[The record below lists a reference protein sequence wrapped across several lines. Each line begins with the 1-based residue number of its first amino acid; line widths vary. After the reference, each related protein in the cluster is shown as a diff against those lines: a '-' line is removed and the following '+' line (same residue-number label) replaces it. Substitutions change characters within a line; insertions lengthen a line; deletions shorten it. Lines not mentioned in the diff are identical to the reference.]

1 MRCSLP
7 PKHCHIHATC
17 IKRGAFRRIA
27 LAFQKDS
34 MGTHRLLLTIVLAC
48 SAVTLAEGQQS
59 IEDLPQAM
67 QVLRESA
74 TSKTE
79 FTLDHSMLVLASK
92 LDSDN
97 QDLLRVIAGIGG
109 VSVHRY
115 RFAQPWAYDLDV
127 LRLVKDEFSAGGWM
141 QLVNKHDRSGA
152 PGVTDLWVAWQDEAI
167 SDVAI
172 LIARSTEVD
181 FVVVSGSISPL
192 DLSHLGGH
200 FGIPKIEGGVRVP
213 VQHR

>member
-1 MRCSLP
+1 MFLTIRALP
-7 PKHCHIHATC
+7 RQATR
-17 IKRGAFRRIA
+17 ITTEAFKRIRVRG
-27 LAFQKDS
+27 QKDS
-34 MGTHRLLLTIVLAC
+34 MGTQRLLLTILIAC
-48 SAVTLAEGQQS
+48 SAITVVEAQQS
-59 IEDLPQAM
+59 VEDLPEAM

-74 TSKTE
+74 ASKTE

-92 LDSDN
+92 LDSGN
-97 QDLLRVIAGIGG
+97 QDLLRVVAGVSD

-115 RFAQPWAYDLDV
+115 RFAEPWKYDLDA
-127 LRLVKDEFSAGGWM
+127 LRSVKDEFSAGGWM
-141 QLVNKHDRSGA
+141 QLVNKHDRNGA